1 MEFIIELIDDIC
13 FEILYGI
20 MCHNFDEMVDAGVDF
35 TYYFVGTGEG
45 ILDAE
50 CVMEALFC

>member
-1 MEFIIELIDDIC
+1 MLFEIFDDIA
-13 FEILYGI
+13 FEVLYGI
-20 MCHNFDEMVDAGVDF
+20 MCHNFDEMVESGVDF
-35 TYYFVGTGEG
+35 AYYFVGTGEG